1 MIRIFLVVLAATL
14 AITLFL
20 PAAAQQRAPY
30 GMDTVPAAEQAREAA
45 SPTPATQATPQRPIP
60 PRTLRA
66 YWHLFIAFAFAWA
79 LLFGYLLYLG
89 ARTRR
94 IERELEELRS
104 FGPEPP
110 L

>member
-1 MIRIFLVVLAATL
+1 MTRSLLFGLATAFAL
-14 AITLFL
+14 ALAV
-20 PAAAQQRAPY
+20 PGVAQQISPY
-30 GMDTVPAAEQAREAA
+30 GVDTVPTAEQVREAA
-45 SPTPATQATPQRPIP
+45 TPTPATQATPQRPVP

-66 YWHLFIAFAFAWA
+66 YWHLFVAFAFAWA

-94 IERELEELRS
+94 IERELEQLRS
-104 FGPEPP
+104 LPPPE

>member
-1 MIRIFLVVLAATL
+1 MTRPLLLGLVTVLAL
-14 AITLFL
+14 ALSV
-20 PAAAQQRAPY
+20 PAPAQRSPY
-30 GMDTVPAAEQAREAA
+30 GMDTVPAAEQVREAA
-45 SPTPATQATPQRPIP
+45 SPTPATQATPHRPIP

-94 IERELEELRS
+94 IEREMERLRGLPPEEL
-104 FGPEPP
+104 
-110 L
+110 

>member
-1 MIRIFLVVLAATL
+1 MIRK
-14 AITLFL
+14 LFL
-20 PAAAQQRAPY
+20 GIVTAAAVALSAPAAAQQASPY
-30 GMDTVPAAEQAREAA
+30 GMDTVPAAEQVREAA
-45 SPTPATQATPQRPIP
+45 SPAPVTQATAQRPVP

-94 IERELEELRS
+94 IERDLEQLRS
-104 FGPEPP
+104 MSPPE

>member
-1 MIRIFLVVLAATL
+1 MIPK
-14 AITLFL
+14 LFL
-20 PAAAQQRAPY
+20 GIVTAVALALSTPAVAQQASPY
-30 GMDTVPAAEQAREAA
+30 RMDTVPAAEQVREAA
-45 SPTPATQATPQRPIP
+45 SPAPATQAAPQRPVP

-94 IERELEELRS
+94 IERDLEQLRS
-104 FGPEPP
+104 MPPPE